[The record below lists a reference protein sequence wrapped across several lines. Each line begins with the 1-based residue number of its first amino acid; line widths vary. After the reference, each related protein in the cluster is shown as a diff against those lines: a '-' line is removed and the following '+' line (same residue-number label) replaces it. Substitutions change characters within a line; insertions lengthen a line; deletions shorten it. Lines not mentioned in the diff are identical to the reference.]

1 MVALITVLVLNLWAI
16 LYNSNTKTLYI
27 TCLHLIDNQ
36 WTILTLLFLSVSTI
50 IKPIQDK
57 RLQLLV
63 KDESVKII
71 NLKESLLVL
80 SWTKQSP

>member
-16 LYNSNTKTLYI
+16 LYNLNAKTLYI

-50 IKPIQDK
+50 IKPI
-57 RLQLLV
+57 
-63 KDESVKII
+63 
-71 NLKESLLVL
+71 
-80 SWTKQSP
+80 